1 MFSIECV
8 LHRMCS
14 LYNMFF
20 IECVLKQMEKDLLE
34 LKGTM
39 RAVLASE
46 LNIRRC
52 PEITMRVAHILK
64 SQRLGLFPV

>member
-1 MFSIECV
+1 
-8 LHRMCS
+8 
-14 LYNMFF
+14 MFF

-34 LKGTM
+34 LKGAM